1 VPTSEDQRDLRDQRL
16 LAVRDAAEATR
27 DRDHGLHLLTEC
39 ATELLDVDFGFVS
52 LVGDEHE
59 VLLAVARP
67 ELGAL
72 PGSLPVDASLC
83 RHLVATGRPLVVPDL
98 GADPVLSLLSEVKA
112 LGLRSYVGM
121 PVVTPDGLLLGGF
134 CVGHRQPRQWTPHEL
149 TVLRRLADSAGNE
162 LRLLVALHD
171 LQRVREA
178 DRRRAEQEAALH
190 RVASAVARGDS
201 PAEVLDQVTRELT
214 RLLSVS
220 SALVLRFLPDGRAE
234 VAACA
239 RPDGST
245 GSADWSGSANAV
257 AQVRGT
263 GTSALGR
270 NGDDPCAAVPI
281 LIGGRTWGAV
291 VVVSP
296 QAGEERT
303 LRQLERLADFISL
316 VVVNTEAQRQ
326 LVEQARTDPLTGAA
340 NRRAFDERL
349 AEELERAA
357 RHGTP
362 LVLAL
367 LDVDHFK
374 QVNDAHGH
382 VVGDRV
388 LEELAERVGRQ
399 LRSADLLA
407 RLGGDEWALLLPGAG
422 YEEAS
427 VVVDRV
433 RSEVAALPLAGVPL
447 TVTIGAAVAPDGH
460 LGPGTLYRAADQAL
474 YDAKAGG
481 RNAVTICRLD

>member
-1 VPTSEDQRDLRDQRL
+1 MPTIEDRQDERL
-16 LAVRDAAEATR
+16 LAVRDAADATHER
-27 DRDHGLHLLTEC
+27 DQGLQLLTQL
-39 ATELLDVDFGFVS
+39 AADLLDVDFGFLS

-59 VLLAVARP
+59 VLLAVVHPAA
-67 ELGAL
+67 GVV
-72 PGSLPVDASLC
+72 PGSLPVDATLC
-83 RHLVATGRPLVVPDL
+83 RHLVASGRPLVVPDI
-98 GADPVLSLLSEVKA
+98 GADPVLSLLTEVRA
-112 LGLRSYVGM
+112 MGLRSYVGM
-121 PVVTPDGLLLGGF
+121 PVRTPDGLLLGGF
-134 CVGHRQPRQWTPHEL
+134 CVGHREPREWTPHEL

-162 LRLLVALHD
+162 LRLLVALQD

-190 RVASAVARGDS
+190 RVASAVARGDT
-201 PAEVLDQVTRELT
+201 PAEVLDQVARELT

-220 SALVLRFLPDGRAE
+220 SAVVLRFLPDGRAE
-234 VAACA
+234 VASCA
-239 RPDGST
+239 RPDGT
-245 GSADWSGSANAV
+245 ADGVDWSGCANAV
-257 AQVRGT
+257 ARVRGT
-263 GTSALGR
+263 GTSALGE

-303 LRQLERLADFISL
+303 LRQLERLADFIGL

-349 AEELERAA
+349 ADELERAA

-374 QVNDAHGH
+374 NVNDDHGH
-382 VVGDRV
+382 AVGDRV

-407 RLGGDEWALLLPGAG
+407 RLGGDEWALVLPGAG

-447 TVTIGAAVAPDGH
+447 TVTIGVAVAPDGH
-460 LGPGTLYRAADQAL
+460 LTPGTLYRAADQAL